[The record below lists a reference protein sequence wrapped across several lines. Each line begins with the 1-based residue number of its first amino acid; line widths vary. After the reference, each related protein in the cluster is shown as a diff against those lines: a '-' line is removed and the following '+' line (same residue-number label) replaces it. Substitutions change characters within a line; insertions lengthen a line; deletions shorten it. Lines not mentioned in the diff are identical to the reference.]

1 MGSYADFGWYLTL
14 KSVSDPCQS
23 TNRKRTFEIDSFR
36 TISCGIGKELSFWQ
50 RRTGGFKCFSDYA
63 RDTIID
69 GNFGYKWTITCVL
82 VVRNMQKGT
91 TLIDGN
97 HYKCGENC
105 SKIRVIP
112 RDPHVSS
119 FLEIA
124 EGARSGMDNVQA
136 KLTWPPPPPPLPP
149 PLHFLFLSLSLLL
162 HLLLLP
168 TRHLFRPLL
177 DTRPWLADTR
187 RCRGY

>member
-1 MGSYADFGWYLTL
+1 VGSYADFGWYLTL

-91 TLIDGN
+91 TIRTVITMN
-97 HYKCGENC
+97 VVKTVV
-105 SKIRVIP
+105 KIRGHTPRPPRLRWIP
-112 RDPHVSS
+112 DGGLRGGVRVGRP
-119 FLEIA
+119 F
-124 EGARSGMDNVQA
+124 GARWRSPVREMMA
-136 KLTWPPPPPPLPP
+136 TPLVGYR
-149 PLHFLFLSLSLLL
+149 LGAQHAGVGWAVKRHTLF
-162 HLLLLP
+162 
-168 TRHLFRPLL
+168 
-177 DTRPWLADTR
+177 
-187 RCRGY
+187 